1 MSDLPAVTEAT
12 WDERVLGETEPVL
25 VDFWATWC
33 KPCAA
38 LEPTIAEMAERYRD
52 RMTVVSLNVDEN
64 PGVASSNAVL
74 SLPTLILFR
83 GGDEIERVVGNVR
96 PKKLDKALAKHL
108 G

>member
-1 MSDLPAVTEAT
+1 MSDLPAVTEGT
-12 WDERVLGETEPVL
+12 WNDLVLGQDEPVL

-38 LEPTIAEMAERYRD
+38 LEPTIAEMAERYRG
-52 RMTVVSLNVDEN
+52 RMEVVAVNVDEN

-74 SLPTLILFR
+74 SLPTLILFKD
-83 GGDEIERVVGNVR
+83 GSEIERVVGNVR

>member
-1 MSDLPAVTEAT
+1 MSELPAVTEQT
-12 WDERVLGETEPVL
+12 WGDRVLGHEEPVL

-38 LEPTIAEMAERYRD
+38 LEPTIAEMAERYRG
-52 RMTVVSLNVDEN
+52 RMDVVALNVDEN
-64 PGVASSNAVL
+64 PDVASNHAVL

-83 GGDEIERVVGNVR
+83 GGAEVERVVGNVR